1 MNRKEIIKYIVSLS
15 SKKKQVFNDCVAKL
29 EKIVAELSIE
39 EIKTSLLKCGVI
51 PESFAHDSTEEKL
64 YAKYSDILLARAFT
78 YMGIESKVIKERADA
93 ADVEGKTAQYS
104 IIVDGKVFRLS
115 RTAKNQKDFKVEALD
130 KWRKGKDFAC
140 LISPL
145 YQYPKN
151 KSQIYSQ
158 AIGRNVTLLSYIH
171 LYFILCQD
179 HPERFDYRQLWLV
192 GKKMRRT
199 KEATKYW
206 ERIDETLCQILGKDI
221 DSLQEVKELE
231 TALLKQAAG
240 AEMGYINGRIKLIKS
255 LSHEEAIGKLIRTE
269 KLDKKIA
276 QIKKIV
282 GLK

>member
-1 MNRKEIIKYIVSLS
+1 MSRRGIIKYIESLA

-29 EKIVAELSIE
+29 EKIVAKLSIE
-39 EIKTSLLKCGVI
+39 EIRTSILKCGVI
-51 PESFAHDSTEEKL
+51 PELLAHDSTEEKL

-78 YMGIESKVIKERADA
+78 YMGIDSKVIKERAGA
-93 ADVEGKTAQYS
+93 ADVEGKTAQYT
-104 IIVDGKVFRLS
+104 IVIDGKVFRLS
-115 RTAKNQKDFKVEALD
+115 RTAKNQKDFKVDALD

-179 HPERFDYRQLWLV
+179 HPEKFDYKPLWLV
-192 GKKMRRT
+192 GKKMRKT
-199 KEATKYW
+199 KEAAKYW
-206 ERIDETLCQILGKDI
+206 QKIDETLCKIFGKNI
-221 DSLQEVKELE
+221 DSLQKVKKLE
-231 TALLKQAAG
+231 TTLLKRAAG
-240 AEMGYINGRIKLIKS
+240 AEMNYINGRIKLIKS

-269 KLDKKIA
+269 KLEKRLA

>member
-1 MNRKEIIKYIVSLS
+1 MSRQEIIKYIVSLAG
-15 SKKKQVFNDCVAKL
+15 KEKQVFNDCVAKL
-29 EKIVAELSIE
+29 EKIVAELPIE
-39 EIKTSLLKCGVI
+39 EIRTSLLKCGVI

-64 YAKYSDILLARAFT
+64 YAKYSDILLARAFS
-78 YMGIESKVIKERADA
+78 YMGIESRVIKERADA
-93 ADVEGKTAQYS
+93 ADVEGKTSQYS
-104 IIVDGKVFRLS
+104 IVVDGKVFRLS

-158 AIGRNVTLLSYIH
+158 AVSKNVTLLSYIH
-171 LYFILCQD
+171 VYFILCQD
-179 HPERFDYRQLWLV
+179 HPEKFDYKKLWLV
-192 GKKMRRT
+192 GKGMKKT

-206 ERIDETLCQILGKDI
+206 EKIDKTLCRILKKDVS
-221 DSLQEVKELE
+221 SLRKIKELE
-231 TALLKQAAG
+231 IKLLKEAAE
-240 AEMGYINGRIKLIKS
+240 AEICHINGRIKLIKL

-276 QIKKIV
+276 QIKRIV